1 MDLITVILLLIAIW
15 VFYKIYQ
22 AYTDI
27 VSELKQ
33 IRMKCV
39 REGLATSEGLTEH
52 ISDNY
57 TKKTTKAVKD
67 AMLASLKSALE
78 KAY

>member
-1 MDLITVILLLIAIW
+1 MELITVILLLIAIW

-27 VSELKQ
+27 VNELKQ
-33 IRMKCV
+33 IRLKCV
-39 REGLATSEGLTEH
+39 REGLAMSEGLTEH

-57 TKKTTKAVKD
+57 TKKTTTAVKN

-78 KAY
+78 KAS